1 MAQDE
6 MLTRISTG
14 IAGLNEILH
23 GGLVRERSY
32 LVRGGPGTGKTTMG
46 MHFLAAGAAAGE
58 AVLWISLGEPEAKLR
73 QNATAQ
79 GFDLQGVTFL
89 DLSPS
94 AEFFSEAETYDIFAP
109 ADVDREPTTQKIID
123 KVKALK
129 PKRVFVDS
137 MTQFRYL
144 SADAFQFRK
153 QALSFLRFLSDHGAT
168 VLLTA
173 EGSTEIPDND
183 LQFMCDGVLHLT
195 FEPEGRALT
204 VLKARG
210 TDFRSGDHSI
220 RLGAQGMTVFP
231 KLIPE
236 TQRSEYVSQ
245 PLSSGVP
252 ELDALLHGGLERG
265 TISIITGP
273 SGVGKT
279 TIGLQFIK
287 EMAGRG
293 LNAAVYTFEE
303 GIETLINRCE
313 QINIPVRAMSER
325 GTLTLNQIEPLR
337 YTPDEFAHLV
347 RQEIRERQQQVVM
360 LDSISGY
367 SLAMHGRDMVPHLHA
382 LSLYLK
388 SLGITLLLIDEL
400 ENITG
405 DFRAT
410 DEGVSYLADN
420 VIFLRYIEVR
430 GELQK
435 AIGVL
440 KKRSGNFEKTLRRL
454 QITRYGLKVGPPLT
468 GLHGILSGTPELIDP
483 ENTQL

>member
-1 MAQDE
+1 
-6 MLTRISTG
+6 
-14 IAGLNEILH
+14 
-23 GGLVRERSY
+23 
-32 LVRGGPGTGKTTMG
+32 
-46 MHFLAAGAAAGE
+46 
-58 AVLWISLGEPEAKLR
+58 
-73 QNATAQ
+73 
-79 GFDLQGVTFL
+79 
-89 DLSPS
+89 
-94 AEFFSEAETYDIFAP
+94 
-109 ADVDREPTTQKIID
+109 
-123 KVKALK
+123 
-129 PKRVFVDS
+129 
-137 MTQFRYL
+137 
-144 SADAFQFRK
+144 
-153 QALSFLRFLSDHGAT
+153 
-168 VLLTA
+168 
-173 EGSTEIPDND
+173 
-183 LQFMCDGVLHLT
+183 
-195 FEPEGRALT
+195 

-210 TDFRSGDHSI
+210 ADFRSGDHSI

-388 SLGITLLLIDEL
+388 SLGITLLLIDEI

-420 VIFLRYIEVR
+420 VLFLRYIEVR